1 MNRWLFVAVPLL
13 VHAIPA
19 QNTLIPYTRF
29 TLDNG
34 LTVIVHEDHKAP
46 IVAVNVWYHVG
57 SKNEKPGRT
66 GLAHLFEHLMFN
78 GSQHFND
85 DYFKAVE
92 KVGATELN
100 GSTCEDFTNYFQ
112 TVPKDALDTIL
123 WLESDRMAHTL
134 GVLTQS
140 RLDEQRGVVQNEKRQ
155 YENQPYSIAWQLMT
169 ENLWPRNHPYSWP
182 VIGSMEDLTATTLE
196 DTHAWFKTWYGAANA
211 TLVLAGD
218 ITAEEARQRVTH
230 FFGSIPGGS
239 PPARHKEWIAK
250 RTGTLRQVAEDRV
263 PQCRIYMAWNTP
275 PYGTQESLYL
285 DLVGRVLADGNA
297 SRLVKKLV
305 DETSLLT
312 SVSAWNDAGEIAG
325 TFLIVASLA
334 PQASEASVEQLIRA
348 ELQRLI
354 AEGPTSNEVQRIK
367 NTVHGEHIRRLE
379 RIGGFGGKGQ
389 QLAKDAVLLDDPDYF
404 SKAMQIIQSAHPA
417 DLQRAA
423 RAWLSDGEYVLTIR
437 PRREHTVTTNSV
449 DRSTLP
455 LPTTHPQSIF
465 PSTTSF
471 VLSNNLHVTYVQR
484 LGLPLINMRL
494 ILPCG
499 YATVATNQAGLAT
512 LCAELLT
519 ESTQQHTSA
528 ELSEHCALLGAQL
541 NAACNADHFVVY
553 LSALSAQ
560 LEPSLDLYREIIVT
574 PGFTEKDIANK
585 KAQRSADIQRAQ
597 REPIAIAHRLLPA
610 LLYGKNHPLGYPAS
624 GTEVSINA
632 LTQTDFIAFH
642 RAGFQPDQATLLA
655 IGDVPVE
662 TMKRSLEKALCSWQP
677 TTPRSALKT
686 SVPIQTVPHSPR
698 VILVDRPNSIQSA
711 IVVAQRVP
719 RRTVENALP
728 VDLMN
733 YALGGSFTARINM
746 NLREDKHWTYGA
758 YSSFNATQT
767 TQFFLLNTQVQADK
781 TIDALR
787 EIQHELQG
795 FLTTNRL
802 SQAEFMT
809 ARQNVWMKIAA
820 RWETQNSVLD
830 TLEECLRFAWPADY
844 PHTLSQRLERMT
856 LRESVNAATN
866 MLTADAFTWIV
877 VGNRGALEAPLRA
890 LNLGPVEIL
899 TAE

>member
-1 MNRWLFVAVPLL
+1 MNRWFFVVVVLFAHALL
-13 VHAIPA
+13 A

-29 TLDNG
+29 MLDNG

-92 KVGATELN
+92 KVGATDLN

-134 GVLTQS
+134 EVLTQP

-196 DTHAWFKTWYGAANA
+196 DTRTWFKTWYGAANA

-218 ITAEEARQRVTH
+218 ITVEEARQRVAH
-230 FFGSIPGGS
+230 FFGSIPSGS

-263 PQCRIYMAWNTP
+263 QQRRIYLAWNTP
-275 PYGTQESLYL
+275 PYGTHESLYL

-312 SVSAWNDAGEIAG
+312 SISAWNDAGEIAG
-325 TFLIVASLA
+325 TFMIVASLA
-334 PQASEASVEQLIRA
+334 PQASEASVEQLIRK
-348 ELQRLI
+348 ELRTLI
-354 AEGPTSNEVQRIK
+354 SEGPTSNEVQRIK
-367 NTVHGEHIRRLE
+367 NAVQGEHIRRLE

-404 SKAMQIIQSAHPA
+404 SKAMQCMQSAQPS

-437 PRREHTVTTNSV
+437 PRQDYTVTTNSV
-449 DRSTLP
+449 DRSVLP
-455 LPTTHPQSIF
+455 LPTTHPESVF
-465 PSTTSF
+465 PSATQF
-471 VLSNNLHVTYVQR
+471 MLSNTLHVTYVQR
-484 LGLPLINMRL
+484 PGLPLVNMRL
-494 ILPCG
+494 LLPCG
-499 YATVATNQAGLAT
+499 YATTSTNQAGLAT

-519 ESTQQHTSA
+519 ESTQQRSSA
-528 ELSEHCALLGAQL
+528 ELSEQVALLGAQVS
-541 NAACNADHFVVY
+541 AACNADYVVVS
-553 LSALSAQ
+553 LSALSEHLA
-560 LEPSLDLYREIIVT
+560 PSLALYEELIRT
-574 PGFTEKDIANK
+574 PGFTAKDIANK
-585 KAQRSADIQRAQ
+585 KAQRIADIQRAQ
-597 REPIAIAHRLLPA
+597 REPITIAHRLLPA
-610 LLYGKNHPLGYPAS
+610 LLYGKNHPLGQPAS
-624 GTEVSINA
+624 GTEASIRA
-632 LTQTDFIAFH
+632 LTQNDFIAFH
-642 RAGFQPDQATLLA
+642 RASFHPDQATLLA
-655 IGDVPVE
+655 VGDLSAEAFKQALETAFCNWKQTAVHPVRE
-662 TMKRSLEKALCSWQP
+662 RNENVLPAPQGQ
-677 TTPRSALKT
+677 R
-686 SVPIQTVPHSPR
+686 I
-698 VILVDRPNSIQSA
+698 ILVDRPNAIQSA
-711 IVVAQRVP
+711 LVVAQRVS
-719 RRTVENALP
+719 RRTMENALP
-728 VDLMN
+728 TDLMN

-758 YSSFNATQT
+758 YSSFNATQK
-767 TQFFLLNTQVQADK
+767 TQFFLLNTQVQTDK
-781 TIDALR
+781 TMDALR
-787 EIQHELQG
+787 EIQRELQG
-795 FLTTNRL
+795 FLTTNRM
-802 SQAEFMT
+802 SQTEFMT
-809 ARQNVWMKIAA
+809 ARQNVWMKLAA

-844 PHTLSQRLERMT
+844 PSAMSKRLENIT
-856 LRESVNAATN
+856 PVESVNAATE
-866 MLTADAFTWIV
+866 LLAADAFTWIV
-877 VGNRGALEAPLRA
+877 VGDRKTLEAPLRA

>member
-1 MNRWLFVAVPLL
+1 MNRWLFVVVVVLAHALL
-13 VHAIPA
+13 A

-92 KVGATELN
+92 KVGATDLN

-134 GVLTQS
+134 EVLTQP

-196 DTHAWFKTWYGAANA
+196 DTRTWFKTWYGAANA

-218 ITAEEARQRVTH
+218 ITVEEARQRVTH
-230 FFGSIPGGS
+230 FFGSIPSGS
-239 PPARHKEWIAK
+239 PPPRHKEWIAK

-263 PQCRIYMAWNTP
+263 PQRRIYLAWNTP
-275 PYGTQESLYL
+275 PYGTPESLYL
-285 DLVGRVLADGNA
+285 DLVGRVLADGSA

-312 SVSAWNDAGEIAG
+312 SISAWNDAGEIAG
-325 TFLIVASLA
+325 TFMIVASLA
-334 PQASEASVEQLIRA
+334 PQASESSVEQIIRKELHTLIT
-348 ELQRLI
+348 
-354 AEGPTSNEVQRIK
+354 EGPTSNEVLRIK
-367 NTVHGEHIRRLE
+367 NAVHGENIRRFE

-404 SKAMQIIQSAHPA
+404 SKALQCIQSAQPS
-417 DLQRAA
+417 DLQSAA
-423 RAWLSDGEYVLTIR
+423 RAWLSEGEYVLTIR
-437 PRREHTVTTNSV
+437 PRKDYTATTNAV
-449 DRSTLP
+449 DRSALP
-455 LPTTHPQSIF
+455 LPTTHPESVF

-471 VLSNNLHVTYVQR
+471 VLSNALHVTYVQR
-484 LGLPLINMRL
+484 PGLPLVNMRL
-494 ILPCG
+494 LLPCG
-499 YATVATNQAGLAT
+499 YATTATNQAGLAT

-519 ESTQQHTSA
+519 ESTQQRSSA
-528 ELSEHCALLGAQL
+528 ELSEQFALLGAQV
-541 NAACNADHFVVY
+541 NATCNPDHFVVH
-553 LSALSAQ
+553 LSALSEQ
-560 LEPSLDLYREIIVT
+560 LAPSLDLYRELIVT
-574 PGFTEKDIANK
+574 PGFTEKDMANK
-585 KAQRSADIQRAQ
+585 KAQRIADIQRAQ

-610 LLYGKNHPLGYPAS
+610 LLYGKNHPLGYPPS
-624 GTEVSINA
+624 GTEASIRA
-632 LTQTDFIAFH
+632 LTQNDFIAFH
-642 RAGFQPDQATLLA
+642 RTRFHPDQATLLA
-655 IGDVPVE
+655 IGDLSAE
-662 TMKRSLEKALCSWQP
+662 AFKQALEKAFCNWKPSARGSAQEPIDHVQP
-677 TTPRSALKT
+677 LS
-686 SVPIQTVPHSPR
+686 HGHR
-698 VILVDRPNSIQSA
+698 VILVDRPNAIQSA
-711 IVVAQRVP
+711 LVVAQRVP

-728 VDLMN
+728 TDLMN

-758 YSSFNATQT
+758 YSAFSATRK
-767 TQFFLLNTQVQADK
+767 TQFFLLNTQVQTDK
-781 TIDALR
+781 TMDALR
-787 EIQHELQG
+787 EIQRELQG
-795 FLTTNRL
+795 FLTTNRM
-802 SQAEFMT
+802 SQAEFTT
-809 ARQNVWMKIAA
+809 ARQNVWMKLAA
-820 RWETQNSVLD
+820 RWETQTSVLD
-830 TLEECLRFAWPADY
+830 TLEECVRFAWPADY
-844 PHTLSQRLERMT
+844 PNTMSKRLERMT
-856 LRESVNAATN
+856 PTESFNAATE
-866 MLTADAFTWIV
+866 MLAADAFTWIV
-877 VGNRGALEAPLRA
+877 VGDRKTLEAPLRA

-899 TAE
+899 IAE